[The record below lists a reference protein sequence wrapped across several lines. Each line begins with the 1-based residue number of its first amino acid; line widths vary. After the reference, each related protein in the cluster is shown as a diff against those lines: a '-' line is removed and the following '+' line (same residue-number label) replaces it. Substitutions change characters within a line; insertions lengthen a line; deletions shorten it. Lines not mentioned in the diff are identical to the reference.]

1 MRFLIWLGL
10 SSLYSASTGTNAWL
24 KAPSA
29 NNLLKTLGI
38 FMMTTKVSNATPAPS
53 KPVMTISRINPSILD
68 TKVQNETSPLLAK
81 SFKDFF

>member
-1 MRFLIWLGL
+1 
-10 SSLYSASTGTNAWL
+10 
-24 KAPSA
+24 
-29 NNLLKTLGI
+29 
-38 FMMTTKVSNATPAPS
+38 MMTTKVSNATPAPS